1 MPDFFDT
8 ELRVGEIV
16 KAEIFRE
23 ARKPAYKLWINFGE
37 ALGIKTSSAQI
48 TSLYTTQMLV
58 GKLVIA
64 VTNLEPKQVG
74 PFISE
79 VLVLGVDG
87 KNVGDII
94 LIAPEY
100 KALIGNSC
108 LLYTSPSPRDTLL
121 SRMPSS
127 A

>member
-16 KAEIFRE
+16 KAEIFME
-23 ARKPAYKLWINFGE
+23 AKKPAYKLWINFGE

-48 TSLYTTQMLV
+48 TSLYTTKMLI

-79 VLVLGVDG
+79 VLLLGVNG

-94 LIAPEY
+94 LIAPED
-100 KALIGNSC
+100 KADIGN
-108 LLYTSPSPRDTLL
+108 RVH
-121 SRMPSS
+121 
-127 A
+127 

>member
-16 KAEIFRE
+16 KAETFAE
-23 ARKPAYKLWINFGE
+23 AKKPAYKLWINFGA

-48 TSLYTTQMLV
+48 TSLYTTQMLI

-79 VLVLGVDG
+79 VLLLGVDG

-94 LIAPEY
+94 LIVPDD
-100 KALIGNSC
+100 KADIGN
-108 LLYTSPSPRDTLL
+108 RVH
-121 SRMPSS
+121 
-127 A
+127 

>member
-1 MPDFFDT
+1 MLDFFDT

-23 ARKPAYKLWINFGE
+23 AKKPAYKLWINFGQK
-37 ALGIKTSSAQI
+37 LGVKTSSAQI

-87 KNVGDII
+87 KNNGDII
-94 LIAPEY
+94 LIAPED
-100 KALIGNSC
+100 KTTIGN
-108 LLYTSPSPRDTLL
+108 RVH
-121 SRMPSS
+121 
-127 A
+127 

>member
-23 ARKPAYKLWINFGE
+23 AKKPAYKLWINFGDE
-37 ALGIKTSSAQI
+37 LGVKTSSAQI
-48 TSLYTTQMLV
+48 TSLYTIQMLI

-79 VLVLGVDG
+79 VLLLGVDG
-87 KNVGDII
+87 KKVGDII

-100 KALIGNSC
+100 KADIGN
-108 LLYTSPSPRDTLL
+108 RIH
-121 SRMPSS
+121 
-127 A
+127 

>member
-16 KAEIFRE
+16 KAETFAE
-23 ARKPAYKLWINFGE
+23 AKKPAYKLWINFGA

-48 TSLYTTQMLV
+48 TSLYTTQMLI

-79 VLVLGVDG
+79 VLLLGVDG

-94 LIAPEY
+94 LIAPDD
-100 KALIGNSC
+100 KAEIGN
-108 LLYTSPSPRDTLL
+108 RVH
-121 SRMPSS
+121 
-127 A
+127 

>member
-1 MPDFFDT
+1 MPDFFDM

-16 KAEIFRE
+16 KAETFAE
-23 ARKPAYKLWINFGE
+23 AKKPAYKLWINFGA

-48 TSLYTTQMLV
+48 TSLYTTQMLI

-79 VLVLGVDG
+79 VLLLGVDG
-87 KNVGDII
+87 KNDGDII
-94 LIAPEY
+94 LIAPDD
-100 KALIGNSC
+100 KADIGN
-108 LLYTSPSPRDTLL
+108 RVH
-121 SRMPSS
+121 
-127 A
+127 

>member
-16 KAEIFRE
+16 KAEIFTE
-23 ARKPAYKLWINFGE
+23 AKKPAYKLWINFGA

-48 TSLYTTQMLV
+48 TSLYTTQMLI

-79 VLVLGVDG
+79 VLLLGVNG
-87 KNVGDII
+87 KNVDDII
-94 LIAPEY
+94 LITPED
-100 KALIGNSC
+100 KTDIGNKVH
-108 LLYTSPSPRDTLL
+108 
-121 SRMPSS
+121 
-127 A
+127 

>member
-1 MPDFFDT
+1 MADFFNT
-8 ELRVGEIV
+8 ELRVGEII

-48 TSLYTTQMLV
+48 TSLYTTKMLI

-79 VLVLGVDG
+79 VLLLGVNG
-87 KNVGDII
+87 KNVDDII
-94 LIAPEY
+94 LITPED
-100 KALIGNSC
+100 KADIGN
-108 LLYTSPSPRDTLL
+108 RVH
-121 SRMPSS
+121 
-127 A
+127 

>member
-16 KAEIFRE
+16 KAEIFTE
-23 ARKPAYKLWINFGE
+23 AKKPAYKLWINFGE

-48 TSLYTTQMLV
+48 TSLYTTKMLI

-79 VLVLGVDG
+79 VLLLGVNG

-94 LIAPEY
+94 LIAPED
-100 KALIGNSC
+100 KADIGNRV
-108 LLYTSPSPRDTLL
+108 Y
-121 SRMPSS
+121 
-127 A
+127 

>member
-16 KAEIFRE
+16 KAETFAE
-23 ARKPAYKLWINFGE
+23 AKKPAYKLWINFGA

-48 TSLYTTQMLV
+48 TSLYTTQMLI

-64 VTNLEPKQVG
+64 VTNLKPKQVG

-79 VLVLGVDG
+79 VLLLGVDG
-87 KNVGDII
+87 KNDGDII
-94 LIAPEY
+94 LIAPDD
-100 KALIGNSC
+100 KVDIGN
-108 LLYTSPSPRDTLL
+108 RVH
-121 SRMPSS
+121 
-127 A
+127 

>member
-16 KAEIFRE
+16 KAETFAE
-23 ARKPAYKLWINFGE
+23 AKKPAYKLWINFGA

-48 TSLYTTQMLV
+48 TSLYTTQMLI

-64 VTNLEPKQVG
+64 VTNLKPKQVG

-79 VLVLGVDG
+79 VLLLGVDG
-87 KNVGDII
+87 KNDGEII
-94 LIAPEY
+94 LIAPDD
-100 KALIGNSC
+100 KADIGN
-108 LLYTSPSPRDTLL
+108 RVH
-121 SRMPSS
+121 
-127 A
+127 

>member
-1 MPDFFDT
+1 MESDKSTNFF
-8 ELRVGEIV
+8 ELDIRVGKII
-16 KAEIFRE
+16 KAEIFEE
-23 ARKPAYKLWINFGE
+23 ARKPAYKLWRNFGE
-37 ALGIKTSSAQI
+37 EMGIKTSSAQI
-48 TSLYTTQMLV
+48 TSLYTTQMLI

-74 PFISE
+74 PFVSE

-100 KALIGNSC
+100 RALIGN
-108 LLYTSPSPRDTLL
+108 RVH
-121 SRMPSS
+121 
-127 A
+127 

>member
-1 MPDFFDT
+1 MADFFDT

-16 KAEIFRE
+16 KAELFRE
-23 ARKPAYKLWINFGE
+23 ARKPAFKLWINFGE
-37 ALGIKTSSAQI
+37 VLGIKTSSAQI
-48 TSLYTTQMLV
+48 TSLYTTQMLI

-64 VTNLEPKQVG
+64 VTNLKPKQVG

-87 KNVGDII
+87 INVGDII

-100 KALIGNSC
+100 KALIGN
-108 LLYTSPSPRDTLL
+108 RVH
-121 SRMPSS
+121 
-127 A
+127 

>member
-1 MPDFFDT
+1 MADFFDT

-16 KAEIFRE
+16 KAETFRE

-48 TSLYTTQMLV
+48 TSLYSTQMLI

-64 VTNLEPKQVG
+64 ATNLQPKQVG

-87 KNVGDII
+87 KNLGDII
-94 LIAPEY
+94 LITPED
-100 KALIGNSC
+100 KADIGN
-108 LLYTSPSPRDTLL
+108 RVH
-121 SRMPSS
+121 
-127 A
+127 

>member
-1 MPDFFDT
+1 MSDFFDT

-16 KAEIFRE
+16 KAETFAE
-23 ARKPAYKLWINFGE
+23 AKKPAYKLWINFGA

-48 TSLYTTQMLV
+48 TSLYTTQMLI

-79 VLVLGVDG
+79 VLLLGVDG
-87 KNVGDII
+87 KNDGDII
-94 LIAPEY
+94 LIAPDE
-100 KALIGNSC
+100 KADIGN
-108 LLYTSPSPRDTLL
+108 RVH
-121 SRMPSS
+121 
-127 A
+127 

>member
-23 ARKPAYKLWINFGE
+23 AKKPAYKLWINFGE
-37 ALGIKTSSAQI
+37 AVGIKTSSAQI
-48 TSLYTTQMLV
+48 TSLYTTQMLI

-79 VLVLGVDG
+79 VLLLGVNG
-87 KNVGDII
+87 KNVDDII
-94 LIAPEY
+94 LITPED
-100 KALIGNSC
+100 KADIGN
-108 LLYTSPSPRDTLL
+108 RVH
-121 SRMPSS
+121 
-127 A
+127 

>member
-8 ELRVGEIV
+8 DLRVGEIV
-16 KAEIFRE
+16 KAEFFTE
-23 ARKPAYKLWINFGE
+23 AKKPAYKLWIDFGE
-37 ALGIKTSSAQI
+37 SLGIKTSSAQI
-48 TSLYTTQMLV
+48 TSLYTTQMLI

-64 VTNLEPKQVG
+64 VTNLQPKQVG

-94 LIAPEY
+94 LIAPEN
-100 KALIGNSC
+100 KTNIGN
-108 LLYTSPSPRDTLL
+108 RVH
-121 SRMPSS
+121 
-127 A
+127 